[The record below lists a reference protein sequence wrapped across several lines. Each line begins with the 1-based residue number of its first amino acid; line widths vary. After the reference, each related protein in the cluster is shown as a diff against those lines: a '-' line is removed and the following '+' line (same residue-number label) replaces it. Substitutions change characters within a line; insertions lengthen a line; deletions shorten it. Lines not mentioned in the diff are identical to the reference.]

1 VTKSPA
7 SPLRGISSEANMK
20 KDSLRFGAWLRASLL
35 SCTSTSLFFWSA
47 ASPAQPKQFDVT
59 KLADGVYA
67 FVWKDVLKN
76 PIEGNSMFIVNQHDV
91 VVVDTAFFEET
102 ARVMAAELKKIT
114 PLPVRYVINTHWH
127 DDHHGGNAVYKDLW
141 PGAEIIS
148 HRDTRTDIIEKTY
161 GTRIKNIARV
171 EEQLKKYERWLV
183 EGKDDEG
190 KAIDDARKKRI
201 VDVTT
206 FYRESNPKLRNLR
219 ESPPDITMTDLL
231 VLQRGERRIEIRWL
245 GLGNTRGDVVV
256 FMPKERIVASGD
268 LFVLPI
274 PFAFGSFYE
283 QWAETMGRLD
293 ALEADVIMPGHGPIQ
308 RDRVALRQIRALLTE
323 FVDEVKKAAA
333 EGLSLEDTRKRVALK
348 DWREKFAGDDTDRQR
363 AFGAFVLD
371 AAMERMYRQAKG
383 EADPPFPLN

>member
-1 VTKSPA
+1 MLKFSSRFATWVRPA
-7 SPLRGISSEANMK
+7 L
-20 KDSLRFGAWLRASLL
+20 GACATVSVLL
-35 SCTSTSLFFWSA
+35 WSA
-47 ASPAQPKQFDVT
+47 ASPAQPKQFEIA
-59 KLADGVYA
+59 KLADGVHA

-76 PIEGNSMFIVNQHDV
+76 PIEGNSLFIVNQHDV
-91 VVVDTAFFEET
+91 VVVDTAFFEES

-127 DDHHGGNAVYKDLW
+127 DDHHGGNAVYKELW

-161 GTRIKNIARV
+161 GARVKNIARV
-171 EEQLKKYERWLV
+171 EEQLKKYERWLA

-190 KAIDDARKKRI
+190 KVIDDARKKRI
-201 VDVTT
+201 VDVTA

-219 ESPPDITMTDLL
+219 ESPPDITMTDAL
-231 VLQRGERRIEIRWL
+231 VLQRGDRRIEIRWL

-256 FMPKERIVASGD
+256 FLPKERIVASGD
-268 LFVLPI
+268 LFVLPV

-293 ALEADVIMPGHGPIQ
+293 ALEADVIVPGHGPIQ

-323 FVDEVKKAAA
+323 FVGEVKKAVA
-333 EGLSLEDTRKRVALK
+333 EGLSFEDTRKRVALK
-348 DWREKFAGDDTDRQR
+348 DWREKFAGDDPDRQR